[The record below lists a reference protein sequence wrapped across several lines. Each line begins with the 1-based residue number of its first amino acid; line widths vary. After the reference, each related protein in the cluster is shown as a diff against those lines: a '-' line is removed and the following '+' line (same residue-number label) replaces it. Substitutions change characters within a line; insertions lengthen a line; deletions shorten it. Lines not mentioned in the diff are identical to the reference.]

1 MIGQLLFG
9 FLGDI
14 VGRKI
19 YGFEL
24 LVIIIGTIN
33 CATSSSA
40 VRGVSAIGFL
50 GLWRLILGVG
60 IGGMYYKSNIE
71 INNDSNLMLSL

>member
-1 MIGQLLFG
+1 MLIGQLVFG

-60 IGGMYYKSNIE
+60 IGGMHCIRNI
-71 INNDSNLMLSL
+71 IVVNLMHV